1 MAKYRNKSIII
12 EAIKWDGT
20 KQKFDEIVKLGVKWQ
35 PGDMGS
41 DSFYIQ
47 TLGVEMKVTK
57 GDYIIKDEIGE
68 FYPCNPDIF
77 DKTYDA
83 L

>member
-1 MAKYRNKSIII
+1 MSSYTEKPIII
-12 EAIKWDGT
+12 EAIQWNGT
-20 KQKFDEIVKLGVKWQ
+20 KQRFDEIVKLGVKWQ

-77 DKTYDA
+77 EKTYDA